1 MRSSTPPPAL
11 SSASE
16 RVAQGDVPEGKGR
29 AEEAADFCL
38 RALRAD
44 QVAPLLDD
52 TAATGARVLG
62 CELVRVME
70 LRDDGEEVV
79 VAVSGVGE
87 RAQVFGE
94 GAGSGVEVPIPGRG
108 RAFGVLGAY
117 SKTARGFPPADV
129 SFLQVLAITA
139 GHAVERLRAE
149 RSSTADVPADPA
161 LESAVHELGNVLTV
175 IAGNAE
181 LLLDRYDA
189 GSPRPA
195 ELEAIEGA
203 ARRAEA
209 ILQRLRAS
217 APPAGTAKQGPPTR
231 MHQAVDP

>member
-11 SSASE
+11 SSDRGAP
-16 RVAQGDVPEGKGR
+16 GDLPEVRGR
-29 AEEAADFCL
+29 EEEAADFCL

-52 TAATGARVLG
+52 VAATAARVLG
-62 CELVRVME
+62 CQLVRVVE

-94 GAGSGVEVPIPGRG
+94 GAGSGVEVPIPA
-108 RAFGVLGAY
+108 RARPFGVLGAY
-117 SKTARGFPPADV
+117 SNTAREFPRADV
-129 SFLQVLAITA
+129 SFLQVLAITT
-139 GHAVERLRAE
+139 GHAVERLRSE
-149 RSSTADVPADPA
+149 RPPTVDAPADPA
-161 LESAVHELGNVLTV
+161 LERAVHELGNVLTV

-181 LLLDRYDA
+181 LLLDGYDA

-195 ELEAIEGA
+195 ELEAIEQA

-209 ILQRLRAS
+209 VLEGLLA
-217 APPAGTAKQGPPTR
+217 APAGTVRRSPPTR
-231 MHQAVDP
+231 MPQAVDP